1 MKGIA
6 AVCMTAVHL
15 TVVLQVVALLTAC
28 ATPGIESGL
37 KIAEKEKDMSAQP
50 TIVVMAHRGFRGIA
64 PENTLLA
71 AQKGWENGAEFW
83 ETDVAASADG
93 ELIIMH
99 DDNLARTTNAKKL
112 FPDRDPW
119 TVYDF
124 TLAELKSLDT
134 GSWYGKTDQFRQIAS
149 GRVTEKDLATFSGL
163 QIPTLAEA
171 LELTKRNGWKINIEI
186 KDATGRACDP
196 WIVEK
201 TAALVEDMGMAES
214 VIISSFNHDYL
225 VRMKKAAPSLG
236 VAALIDEPI
245 PDPVSTLRRIGAFAL
260 NPNGKRLDEATVK
273 AVRAA
278 GFDVFVWTPNEK
290 VDMERF
296 IRWGVTGLITDFPD
310 RAFEVIGRPAGAR

>member
-6 AVCMTAVHL
+6 AVHPTAVDMTAVFL
-15 TVVLQVVALLTAC
+15 MAALLAAC
-28 ATPGIESGL
+28 ATPAIERGL
-37 KIAEKEKDMSAQP
+37 ETAGREKDMSAH
-50 TIVVMAHRGFRGIA
+50 TTVVVMAHRGFRGIA

-71 AQKGWENGAEFW
+71 AQKGWESGADFW

-99 DDNLARTTNAKKL
+99 DDNLARTTNAEER
-112 FPDRDPW
+112 FPARNPW

-124 TLAELKSLDT
+124 TLAELKSLDA
-134 GSWYGKTDQFRQIAS
+134 GSWYRKADQFRQIAS
-149 GRVTEKDLATFSGL
+149 GRVTETDLASFAGL
-163 QIPTLAEA
+163 RVPTLAEA

-225 VRMKKAAPSLG
+225 LRMKKTAPGLRL
-236 VAALIDEPI
+236 AALIDEPI
-245 PDPVSTLRRIGAFAL
+245 PDPVATLKRIGAVAL
-260 NPNGKRLDEATVK
+260 NPNWKRLDKATVK

-290 VDMERF
+290 SDMERLLG
-296 IRWGVTGLITDFPD
+296 WGVSGLITDFPD
-310 RAFEVIGRPAGAR
+310 RALEVLGRPAGAR